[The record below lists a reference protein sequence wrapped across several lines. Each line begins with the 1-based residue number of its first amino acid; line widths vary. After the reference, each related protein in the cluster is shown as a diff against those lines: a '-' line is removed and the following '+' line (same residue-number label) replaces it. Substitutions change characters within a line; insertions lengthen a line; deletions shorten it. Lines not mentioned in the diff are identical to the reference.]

1 MSEPEEGEEREG
13 QVVRTCTSYQQN
25 RAVVVLG
32 KAAVLHSTVN
42 TIKTRIPDGQQA
54 ITTL

>member
-32 KAAVLHSTVN
+32 KAVVLHSTVN